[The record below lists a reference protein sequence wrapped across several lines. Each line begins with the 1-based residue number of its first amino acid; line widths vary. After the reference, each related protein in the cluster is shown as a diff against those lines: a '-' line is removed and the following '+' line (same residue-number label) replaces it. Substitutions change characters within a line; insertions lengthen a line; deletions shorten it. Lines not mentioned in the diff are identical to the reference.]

1 MNILFIAH
9 ENTISGST
17 IALINI
23 ISILKDRHNLAVV
36 CPIGTKGDS
45 PLIKYLR
52 DNNIACYD
60 KYFFEI
66 FIYSEEKNVLRRIIR
81 NIGRVYRHYRLKKYL
96 RQIFLNF
103 KPDIVHTNNGPLL
116 AGFDVSKEF
125 GIPHVWHL
133 REYQDWGYNMHVMY
147 SKRAWLKKVHSPGN
161 FNIAISKGIFKY
173 FNLRPDF
180 DTVIYDGVFHEY
192 FKPQINEIKEDY
204 ITYIGNLCKEEKGF
218 LDALVAFSEI
228 SKKHDSICLQAV
240 GFYDID
246 DSYYKKCYKFIS
258 ENRLERKVKILGI
271 RSDIYEIL
279 RKSRALIITSHYEG
293 FGFTCVEAMLN
304 NCIVIA
310 RNEAGIKEQMDNGV
324 ELLNREV
331 GFRFNNIQELI
342 SCIEQSLSMNTESMR
357 HDAYQL
363 VCSLY
368 TIEKS
373 VSSIESFYSF
383 VLKRFKA
390 KI

>member
-1 MNILFIAH
+1 M
-9 ENTISGST
+9 
-17 IALINI
+17 
-23 ISILKDRHNLAVV
+23 
-36 CPIGTKGDS
+36 
-45 PLIKYLR
+45 
-52 DNNIACYD
+52 
-60 KYFFEI
+60 
-66 FIYSEEKNVLRRIIR
+66 
-81 NIGRVYRHYRLKKYL
+81 
-96 RQIFLNF
+96 
-103 KPDIVHTNNGPLL
+103 
-116 AGFDVSKEF
+116 
-125 GIPHVWHL
+125 
-133 REYQDWGYNMHVMY
+133 
-147 SKRAWLKKVHSPGN
+147 
-161 FNIAISKGIFKY
+161 
-173 FNLRPDF
+173 
-180 DTVIYDGVFHEY
+180 
-192 FKPQINEIKEDY
+192 
-204 ITYIGNLCKEEKGF
+204 
-218 LDALVAFSEI
+218 DALVAFSEI
-228 SKKHDSICLQAV
+228 SKKHDSICLQAI

-246 DSYYKKCYKFIS
+246 DSYYKKCHKFIC

-373 VSSIESFYSF
+373 VSHIESFYSF